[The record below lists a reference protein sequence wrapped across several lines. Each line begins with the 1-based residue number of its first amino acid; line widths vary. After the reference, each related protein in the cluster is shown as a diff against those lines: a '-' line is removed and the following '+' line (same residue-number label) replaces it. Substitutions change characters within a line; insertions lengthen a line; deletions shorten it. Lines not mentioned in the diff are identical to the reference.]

1 MTPYR
6 MQREILIPLD
16 DEPSPVGECVIVLQ
30 AEVEI
35 ISLHKLPRRRA
46 ANANGVAKPSHCL
59 SWN

>member
-1 MTPYR
+1 

-35 ISLHKLPRRRA
+35 ISLHKPPGRQA
-46 ANANGVAKPSHCL
+46 ANANGIAKPSHCL
-59 SWN
+59 S